1 MSRRT
6 LLEAPSRGL
15 ALLLDLALEPRR
27 QVVKVALGEDGVAS
41 CFYGL
46 DYHMIVALVSIG
58 QQDRVPAS
66 MASRVSYRHA
76 IS

>member
-27 QVVKVALGEDGVAS
+27 QVVEVALGKDGVAS
-41 CFYGL
+41 L
-46 DYHMIVALVSIG
+46 SPDWVWAAL
-58 QQDRVPAS
+58 
-66 MASRVSYRHA
+66 
-76 IS
+76 

>member
-27 QVVKVALGEDGVAS
+27 QVVEVALGEDGFASVRTSSHVAEVKHKPLRFRS
-41 CFYGL
+41 QSL
-46 DYHMIVALVSIG
+46 SLL
-58 QQDRVPAS
+58 RL
-66 MASRVSYRHA
+66 R
-76 IS
+76 

>member
-1 MSRRT
+1 MPGRA

-27 QVVKVALGEDGVAS
+27 QVVEVALGEDGVAS

-46 DYHMIVALVSIG
+46 DHHVIVALVAVRQENGI
-58 QQDRVPAS
+58 
-66 MASRVSYRHA
+66 
-76 IS
+76 